1 MNACTRIAAIATLLL
16 LGCASTVTAVG
27 CVPISPTLGGATQE
41 RHFPPWAPRVRLL
54 PSPSHAD
61 VHRSELKAIDFG
73 EVVAAEHYDV
83 TGVVAMSMLKGLR
96 TSDVKI
102 TLVVNGGQS
111 IATRVKPDGSFALLD
126 VPPGSHLLET
136 FALGYSFPPMT
147 VRINPDGVIK
157 AEYAEDPTVWFESP
171 LILKPVSTATYFE
184 PRQNVSLG
192 SLMKN
197 PMFLM
202 VAFTVLMAWAMP
214 KIMEGMDPE
223 ELKEMQEKM
232 GAQPSMGDL
241 FSGKM
246 FEDAKKQAEEQAKKR

>member
-1 MNACTRIAAIATLLL
+1 M
-16 LGCASTVTAVG
+16 
-27 CVPISPTLGGATQE
+27 
-41 RHFPPWAPRVRLL
+41 
-54 PSPSHAD
+54 
-61 VHRSELKAIDFG
+61 
-73 EVVAAEHYDV
+73 VAAEHHDV
-83 TGVVAMSMLKGLR
+83 SGVVAMSMMKGLR

-111 IATRVKPDGSFALLD
+111 VATRVKPDGSFALLD

-147 VRINPDGVIK
+147 VRIGADGTIR
-157 AEYAEDPTVWFESP
+157 AAYAEDPTVRFESP
-171 LILKPVSTATYFE
+171 LVLKPVSAATYFE
-184 PRQNVSLG
+184 HRQGLSLG
-192 SLMKN
+192 SLAKN

-214 KIMEGMDPE
+214 KLMESMDPE
-223 ELKEMQEKM
+223 ELKEMQEKMGAM

-246 FEDAKKQAEEQAKKR
+246 FEDAKAQAEASRGNGAATTKRK

>member
-1 MNACTRIAAIATLLL
+1 MPRPRPRIFGTAPLPPALSRDLGSSLTTR
-16 LGCASTVTAVG
+16 
-27 CVPISPTLGGATQE
+27 PPPPT
-41 RHFPPWAPRVRLL
+41 
-54 PSPSHAD
+54 
-61 VHRSELKAIDFG
+61 RSELKAIDFG
-73 EVVAAEHYDV
+73 EVVAAEHHDV
-83 TGVVAMSMLKGLR
+83 SGVVAMSMMKGLR

-111 IATRVKPDGSFALLD
+111 VATRVKPDGSFALLD

-147 VRINPDGVIK
+147 VRIGADGTIR
-157 AEYAEDPTVWFESP
+157 AAYAEDPTVRFESP
-171 LILKPVSTATYFE
+171 LVLKPVSAATYFE
-184 PRQNVSLG
+184 HRQGLSLG
-192 SLMKN
+192 SLAKN

-214 KIMEGMDPE
+214 KLMESMDPE
-223 ELKEMQEKM
+223 ELKEMQEKMGAM

-246 FEDAKKQAEEQAKKR
+246 FEDAKAQAEASRGNGAATPKRK

>member
-1 MNACTRIAAIATLLL
+1 M
-16 LGCASTVTAVG
+16 
-27 CVPISPTLGGATQE
+27 
-41 RHFPPWAPRVRLL
+41 
-54 PSPSHAD
+54 
-61 VHRSELKAIDFG
+61 
-73 EVVAAEHYDV
+73 VAAEHHDV
-83 TGVVAMSMLKGLR
+83 SGVVAMSMMKGLR

-111 IATRVKPDGSFALLD
+111 VAPRVKPDGTFALLD

-147 VRINPDGVIK
+147 VEIRVDGTIR
-157 AEYAEDPTVWFESP
+157 AAYAEDPTVRFESP
-171 LILKPVSTATYFE
+171 LVLKPVSVATYFE
-184 PRQNVSLG
+184 HRQGLSLG
-192 SLMKN
+192 SLAKN

-214 KIMEGMDPE
+214 KLMESMDPE
-223 ELKEMQEKM
+223 ELKEMQEKMGAM

-246 FEDAKKQAEEQAKKR
+246 FEDAKAQAEAAQKSAATPKKK